1 MPVATLP
8 HFNGLVA
15 NAIIAH
21 SRVTAVQIIILDN
34 SDKYPPHGIKPPQ
47 LTSRDNSDSL
57 SQIQYSTRW
66 PSSTA
71 WLSRAIL
78 SALGATALHSVTHS
92 SCTLRRTSKPW
103 KSSAIIVHLLA
114 AGVRLA
120 YYVGID
126 INPKSEATMRD
137 ALVPIIGAKRF
148 KFAYLIADF
157 YKCSADDIPEPPS
170 TPAPDDG
177 YFTRIGPM
185 LSRLTR
191 PGDLLLS
198 EMQVFQTLRSGAAEI
213 IKDFYYHPEMCR
225 FSGLVG
231 RQFDPACSLASG
243 EGDKTEYLLYLV
255 PMQTEVGT
263 VKVATTLISVLV
275 DGAKRYV
282 LTNSCLKYTPDQF
295 NLARQTMGKF
305 VVRKVLETNDKS
317 VVFHITERL

>member
-57 SQIQYSTRW
+57 SQIHNTLCAGSHG
-66 PSSTA
+66 PSFRDA
-71 WLSRAIL
+71 LL
-78 SALGATALHSVTHS
+78 CSASHVAQLANGQ
-92 SCTLRRTSKPW
+92 RPW

-157 YKCSADDIPEPPS
+157 YKCSADDIPEPP
-170 TPAPDDG
+170 
-177 YFTRIGPM
+177 
-185 LSRLTR
+185 RLTR

-255 PMQTEVGT
+255 PMQTEVGA